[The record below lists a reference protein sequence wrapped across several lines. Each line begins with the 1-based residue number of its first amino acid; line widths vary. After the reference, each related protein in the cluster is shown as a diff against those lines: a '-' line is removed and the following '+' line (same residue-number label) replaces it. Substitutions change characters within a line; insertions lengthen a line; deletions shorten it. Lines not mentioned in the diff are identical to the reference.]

1 MGKSKLKLSEMTQI
15 PQIDYISF
23 ITPNQLFVKPTLST
37 SKITAQS
44 VTELNVPNMRLVN
57 GKKLLSASHTPRS
70 MILCDK
76 VTNTSTYKESELLS

>member
-15 PQIDYISF
+15 PQIDYIKF
-23 ITPNQLFVKPTLST
+23 ITPNQLFEKPTLSA

-44 VTELNVPNMRLVN
+44 VTELNVPNKRSF
-57 GKKLLSASHTPRS
+57 GKKPISASHTPRS

-76 VTNTSTYKESELLS
+76 ITNASTFKSSEFLS